1 MVRERFGIDADVCT
15 GDHSCIRLSGCPS
28 LTVKTNPDPL
38 RRDPVAYVDNSCVG
52 CGVCGE
58 VAHAAVLCPSFYRA
72 DVIVNPTAWD
82 RLKARLRISRHSH
95 TGVEAPHGPSRL
107 TIAALGGQGGGVVTD
122 WLVMAARR
130 AGYFV
135 QATSVPGVA
144 QRTGATIYYLEFF
157 PRSDAPEGREPIMAL
172 MPNPGDVDIVVASEW
187 MEAGRAINRGLVT
200 KDRTTLIASTH
211 RDYTIGEK
219 IALGEGRASS
229 RELFE
234 IASAAAAKLIGFDM
248 VKVADAAGGRIS
260 AVILGSIAGAG
271 VLPWGIE
278 EYHHAIKESG
288 VGVEASLAAFEAGRL
303 AVIAAAAKPLTAAAW
318 PDSHGTIDSSDYTL
332 EAVSA
337 AAAADGSKIDFLQR
351 CASCSEWRRRGCP
364 TIRTTP
370 MPLCFWIESSASWR
384 STHRDR
390 SDALTAA
397 TARSLGLWMSFEDVM
412 RVAQVKTR
420 RGRAMR
426 IRREVKAGPKD
437 LVEVREFVKPRVEEI
452 CGTLPAGIGP
462 APAGFGRA
470 RIGLWLDSQPGAAYR
485 PRPSAALP
493 LLRSLAALRRF
504 RRGSLRYQIENDRIE
519 GVAEADRGD
528 RPAGLCTWP
537 WNSRN
542 AKRW

>member
-1 MVRERFGIDADVCT
+1 
-15 GDHSCIRLSGCPS
+15 
-28 LTVKTNPDPL
+28 
-38 RRDPVAYVDNSCVG
+38 
-52 CGVCGE
+52 
-58 VAHAAVLCPSFYRA
+58 
-72 DVIVNPTAWD
+72 
-82 RLKARLRISRHSH
+82 LKRSRPI
-95 TGVEAPHGPSRL
+95 TL

-122 WLVMAARR
+122 WLVIAARH

-200 KDRTTLIASTH
+200 QDRTTLIASTH

-234 IASAAAAKLIGFDM
+234 IATAAAAKLIGFDM

-278 EYHHAIKESG
+278 EYHHAIRESG
-288 VGVEASLAAFEAGRL
+288 VGVDASLAAFEAGRL

-318 PDSHGTIDSSDYTL
+318 PDHRGALDSSDYTL
-332 EAVSA
+332 SAVPAALRARIESRFPAALHELLGMA
-337 AAAADGSKIDFLQR
+337 AARLSDYQDDAYAGLFLDR
-351 CASCSEWRRRGCP
+351 IEGVEALDASPSN
-364 TIRTTP
+364 
-370 MPLCFWIESSASWR
+370 
-384 STHRDR
+384 
-390 SDALTAA
+390 DAQLTAA
-397 TARSLGLWMSFEDVM
+397 TARSLALWMSFEDVM

-420 RGRAMR
+420 RGRAER
-426 IRREVKAGPKD
+426 IRREVRAQAAD

-452 CGTLPAGIGP
+452 CGTLPAGLGRRLL
-462 APAGFGRA
+462 ASARA
-470 RIGLWLDSQPGAAYR
+470 RRILARFTAGRRISTTSISGFA
-485 PRPSAALP
+485 
-493 LLRSLAALRRF
+493 LLRGISALRRF
-504 RRGSLRYQIENDRIE
+504 RRGSLRYQIENQRIE
-519 GVAEADRGD
+519 AWLRQIAEIAPRNQDLAVELAECQTLVKGYGDTHERGWSSFSQLSSLAPNLVGEAEGGARLRALREAALADDSGAQLERAIASL
-528 RPAGLCTWP
+528 RSHPAQ
-537 WNSRN
+537 
-542 AKRW
+542 AA